1 VVVIEVQPGSTA
13 QEAGILPGDVITRI
27 DDREISNMG
36 QLRRALYKY
45 RAGDMAELD
54 IVRNGEKQ
62 TLSPEFKDTNIK
74 PETN

>member
-1 VVVIEVQPGSTA
+1 
-13 QEAGILPGDVITRI
+13 
-27 DDREISNMG
+27 
-36 QLRRALYKY
+36 
-45 RAGDMAELD
+45 MAELD